1 MLIDLYNLINV
12 RKLCFDRKKKKSKML
27 FYEGKSF
34 EVYFGCVKTVF
45 VRSMPYKNVS
55 NFELHEFFSKNAYLM
70 QQPHKTVMLYV
81 YKLILVFIFSALF
94 FLHFFWN

>member
-1 MLIDLYNLINV
+1 MWGNCAL
-12 RKLCFDRKKKKSKML
+12 KEKKNKSKML

-34 EVYFGCVKTVF
+34 FFKTVF

-55 NFELHEFFSKNAYLM
+55 NFELHEFFSKNVYLM

-81 YKLILVFIFSALF
+81 YKLISVFIFSALF
-94 FLHFFWN
+94 FLHFFWNWQGEFVGQSGAS

>member
-1 MLIDLYNLINV
+1 
-12 RKLCFDRKKKKSKML
+12 ML

-45 VRSMPYKNVS
+45 VRSVPYKNVS
-55 NFELHEFFSKNAYLM
+55 NFELYEFVSKNAYLM
-70 QQPHKTVMLYV
+70 QQPDKTVMLYV